1 MQFMFRLESVV
12 QLKDDE
18 AVRAVVRRHLATL
31 LPQLLLA
38 MLFIV
43 VPFFFLFPLFSWG
56 IPGVILFG
64 IVFSV
69 GAVIAARGLYLWDAD
84 VLILTTERAIDV
96 DQKGLL
102 SRRVSEAPLALIQD
116 VSWKR
121 EGVWQTVFRMGG
133 VSIQTAG
140 ATTTIQADAIPRPE
154 QVHELIND
162 LRHDARPAANGAE
175 VPADRRGRIRHIIQ
189 LLDQVDDAT
198 VAQIEAQLVKS
209 DRDAS
214 VNNLFNKT

>member
-1 MQFMFRLESVV
+1 MFRLESVV

-18 AVRAVVRRHLATL
+18 VVRALMRRHMATL
-31 LPQLLLA
+31 LPHLFLA
-38 MLFIV
+38 MVFLV
-43 VPFFFLFPLFSWG
+43 APFFFLFPLFSWG
-56 IPGVILFG
+56 IPGVIVFG
-64 IVFSV
+64 ILFSLGV
-69 GAVIAARGLYLWDAD
+69 IIAARNLYLWDAD

-102 SRRVSEAPLALIQD
+102 SRRVSEVPLNLIQD

-133 VSIQTAG
+133 VTIQTAG
-140 ATTTIQADAIPRPE
+140 ASVSIQADAIPRPE
-154 QVHELIND
+154 QVHELLND
-162 LRHDARPAANGAE
+162 LRHDARPAADGTE

-189 LLDQVDDAT
+189 LLDKVDDT
-198 VAQIEAQLVKS
+198 TIAQIEARLVKN

-214 VNNLFNKT
+214 VNNLFNKA